1 MTSFSG
7 ACAAMIAW
15 NMCPSTAEDECYT
28 IIQKAF
34 TEAIGE
40 RDFAILVPENVDA
53 NLFVECMTKCVVT
66 NNLHVTLYT
75 VDARYRQKY
84 VAVYRESQGSPKN
97 LRGLRVKKKDGAEY
111 VWLMDDISKL
121 PQMHTCHV
129 PAV

>member
-53 NLFVECMTKCVVT
+53 NLFVECMTKCVAT
-66 NNLHVTLYT
+66 SNLHVTLYA
-75 VDARYRQKY
+75 VDAIDRQKY
-84 VAVYRESQGSPKN
+84 VAVYRESRGSPKN
-97 LRGLRVKKKDGAEY
+97 LRGLRVEKKDGAEY
-111 VWLMDDISKL
+111 VWLVDDFFKL
-121 PQMHTCHV
+121 PRLHTRQA